1 MFHSG
6 AHTCTTTRGQH
17 DDISCLMYHQREGA
31 CSYYLENV
39 KCRQTFVAVIG
50 KCLQI
55 EKPVSLWRLIY
66 KAGNDAGISAP
77 HLMLL
82 RADHDVPSLQR
93 DQVVRSHQGVRRD
106 PLAPLDRPLPSVLAL
121 QVRPVSTRQ
130 NKNISTIQCT
140 VIQSIHGFIDPLI
153 MLSTSWSYPLSLE
166 TKISLNSR
174 ETIFSLETRTTT

>member
-1 MFHSG
+1 MFHSS
-6 AHTCTTTRGQH
+6 AHTCITTRGQH

-31 CSYYLENV
+31 CSYYLQNV
-39 KCRQTFVAVIG
+39 KCHHTFVAVIG

-55 EKPVSLWRLIY
+55 EKPVSLWRIIH
-66 KAGNDAGISAP
+66 KAGNDARISAP

-93 DQVVRSHQGVRRD
+93 AQVVRSHQGVRRD
-106 PLAPLDRPLPSVLAL
+106 PLAPLDRPLPWVLAL

-174 ETIFSLETRTTT
+174 ETIFSLEIQTT